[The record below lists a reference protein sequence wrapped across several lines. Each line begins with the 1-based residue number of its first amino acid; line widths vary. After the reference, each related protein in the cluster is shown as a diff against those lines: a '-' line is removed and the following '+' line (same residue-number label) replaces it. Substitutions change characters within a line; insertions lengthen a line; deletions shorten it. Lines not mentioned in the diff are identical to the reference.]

1 MIIKIKHIVI
11 IVLAVGILSIIY
23 LKISKPVNEFLAKK
37 KFENLI
43 LNNYNNDRLDN
54 VTDGTIENYNFY
66 KNYYNEPNID
76 ISPLIESY
84 IKQVETN
91 EMNPYNSDGLSV
103 EINSNMEREIQG
115 WDYTYITA
123 LYYGKDRKLSI
134 EDLEKVLVHTSKD
147 KYCGWCIPK
156 DSPEIIEL
164 PYNFYLK
171 YEPSDFKLLDNVKKV
186 TKCDFVDPVT
196 EYSYNGRKRVKISYI
211 DNNDENHT
219 IDSIIF
225 KFDNDDKIGMPYA
238 GLTYTRNKVA
248 KIELCNHY
256 EDRVKEE
263 WQIVHANDI
272 NDAYWEWDSEECKAI
287 IDKFRK

>member
-1 MIIKIKHIVI
+1 MLIKIKHIVI
-11 IVLAVGILSIIY
+11 IMLAICVLGIIY
-23 LKISKPVNEFLAKK
+23 LIISKPVNEFLTKRK
-37 KFENLI
+37 YEKQIVNF
-43 LNNYNNDRLDN
+43 LNFKSFDN
-54 VTDGTIENYNFY
+54 VSDVSIKRYNYY

-103 EINSNMEREIQG
+103 EITSNMEREIQG

-147 KYCGWCIPK
+147 KYSGWCIPK
-156 DSPEIIEL
+156 DSPGIIEL

-171 YEPSDFKLLDNVKKV
+171 YEPSDFKLLDNVKRV
-186 TKCDFVDPVT
+186 TKCDLVNPITYGHYRKDIKLEIVDEKNNKKTLDRTAVIDKEDGDKLT
-196 EYSYNGRKRVKISYI
+196 ISLSGIYYSQSHK
-211 DNNDENHT
+211 
-219 IDSIIF
+219 
-225 KFDNDDKIGMPYA
+225 
-238 GLTYTRNKVA
+238 A

-256 EDRVKEE
+256 EDKVKEE
-263 WQIVHANDI
+263 WQIVHADDI
-272 NDAYWEWDSEECKAI
+272 DDAYWEWDSEECKAI
-287 IDKFRK
+287 IDKFR

>member
-1 MIIKIKHIVI
+1 MLIRVKYIIFVVLIMIVLFMLYMFVRRPLNEI
-11 IVLAVGILSIIY
+11 IV
-23 LKISKPVNEFLAKK
+23 KK
-37 KFENLI
+37 KVEREIVNCLNFESFDNMSKAT
-43 LNNYNNDRLDN
+43 NDRY
-54 VTDGTIENYNFY
+54 NYY

-103 EINSNMEREIQG
+103 EITSNMEREIQG

-147 KYCGWCIPK
+147 RYSGWCIPK
-156 DSPEIIEL
+156 ESPEIIEL

-171 YEPSDFKLLDNVKKV
+171 YEPSDFKLIDNVKKV
-186 TKCDFVDPVT
+186 TKCELLDPITYGHYRKDMRVELVDKNNNVSVLNRT
-196 EYSYNGRKRVKISYI
+196 AVL
-211 DNNDENHT
+211 DNNDNDRIT
-219 IDSIIF
+219 ISFSGI
-225 KFDNDDKIGMPYA
+225 YYSE
-238 GLTYTRNKVA
+238 THRA

-256 EDRVKEE
+256 EDKVKEE